1 VSPGQPTKVVYIVDD
16 DASVRKGLARL
27 MRSAGYRVHVFDTG
41 DDFLAGVGV
50 ESEGCVILDI
60 TMPRFSGQQVQELM
74 LQRDIRLP
82 VIALSTKDDE
92 DTRRK
97 ARALGA
103 RFFLRKPVDD
113 QAILDAIQ
121 WVSDAQHLSSPG
133 EDS

>member
-1 VSPGQPTKVVYIVDD
+1 MVYIVDD

-27 MRSAGYRVHVFDTG
+27 MRSAGYRVHVFETG
-41 DDFLAGVGV
+41 DDFLSDVGV
-50 ESEGCVILDI
+50 NSEGCVVLDI
-60 TMPRFSGQQVQELM
+60 TMPRISGQQVQELM
-74 LQRDIRLP
+74 LQRNIQLP
-82 VIALSTKDDE
+82 VIALSAKDDE
-92 DTRRK
+92 ETRRH

-121 WVSDAQHLSSPG
+121 WVTDAGRLASGG